1 MEKSD
6 SNTAKGLDS
15 NTRKGTFRCNIQ
27 RRLLKKNKKNTMND
41 AGVNPLLLV
50 SHFSSHISF
59 NSIWHYLC
67 V

>member
-6 SNTAKGLDS
+6 SNTAKGL
-15 NTRKGTFRCNIQ
+15 IQ
-27 RRLLKKNKKNTMND
+27 IQGKTHLGVIFSVASSKKKKNTMKD
-41 AGVNPLLLV
+41 AGVNPSLLV